1 MKKNIN
7 FNKHQKIV
15 FINRVI
21 KQQICFLKEL
31 KNNKEESEVF
41 NAVVEN
47 VLSCIK
53 FLKAKKKDLLF
64 STKKNKANLL
74 LKKKKNRLAYNSY
87 TVLISRI

>member
-15 FINRVI
+15 FINRVV
-21 KQQICFLKEL
+21 KQQIFFLKEL

-74 LKKKKNRLAYNSY
+74 LKKKKNRLVCNNY